1 MRKVRVFIAG
11 PITPT
16 GRLTPSSNEGQNQVA
31 EYLDNVR
38 QGIDA
43 ATELIA
49 HGFAPY
55 CPFVDFMY
63 WFARNPAT
71 PLPTGCTMQ
80 TCDLSWLE
88 CADAILLLPGWETS
102 GGVRGELVLANKL
115 SIPEFYSIDDLVRCF
130 GENAMK
136 LEGRDNG

>member
-16 GRLTPSSNEGQNQVA
+16 GRLSPSENGGHNQVA

-38 QGIDA
+38 QGITA

-49 HGFAPY
+49 KGFAPY

-63 WFARNPAT
+63 WIARPT
-71 PLPTGCTMQ
+71 DTVLPTGVTMQ
-80 TCDLSWLE
+80 TCDLSWLVV
-88 CADAILLLPGWETS
+88 ADAILLLSGWDTS
-102 GGVRGELVLANKL
+102 LGVRGELGLAKEL
-115 SIPEFYSIDDLVRCF
+115 GIPVFYSIDDLVRYF
-130 GENAMK
+130 GENAIMS
-136 LEGRDNG
+136 EGRDNG

>member
-16 GRLTPSSNEGQNQVA
+16 GRLTPSSNAGQNQVA

-43 ATELIA
+43 ATKLITR
-49 HGFAPY
+49 GFAAY

-63 WFARNPAT
+63 FIARAPEEM
-71 PLPTGCTMQ
+71 LLTGATMQ
-80 TCDLSWLE
+80 SADLSWLE

-102 GGVRGELVLANKL
+102 GGVRGELELANKL
-115 SIPEFYSIDDLVRCF
+115 GIPAYYSIDDLVRYF
-130 GENAMK
+130 GENAIIC
-136 LEGRDNG
+136 